1 MEILVRKYYGIPINS
16 LLKNYDQDELILFL
30 PFIFPSNDSKSY
42 TASFCYGNA
51 NITSLNENE
60 LDLGVEELEI
70 ESNNK
75 KNIQF

>member
-1 MEILVRKYYGIPINS
+1 MLVRKYCGIPINS

-30 PFIFPSNDSKSY
+30 TFIFLSNDSKSH
-42 TASFCYGNA
+42 TASFCYRNA
-51 NITSLNENE
+51 NITGVNENK